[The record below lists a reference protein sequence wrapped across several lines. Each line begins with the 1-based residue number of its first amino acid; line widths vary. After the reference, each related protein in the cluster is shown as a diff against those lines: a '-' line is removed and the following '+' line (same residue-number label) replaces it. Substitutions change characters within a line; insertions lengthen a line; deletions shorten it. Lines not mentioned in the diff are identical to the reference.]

1 MPDQSPLSERTK
13 VSINLVSALS
23 LCIAVI
29 SATFFATNW
38 FNDFLNKWNLQTSEL
53 QKTMWSLQAQ
63 LTDTT
68 KDRWTGTDM
77 VDYTRDLRTLNYD
90 LVRAETKPVGLL
102 VPDVRAIHKENI
114 TTN

>member
-1 MPDQSPLSERTK
+1 MSEQPLSERTK

-53 QKTMWSLQAQ
+53 QKTIWSLQAQ

-77 VDYTRDLRTLNYD
+77 VDYNRDLHALNFE
-90 LVRAETKPVGLL
+90 LVRIENKPPGLI
-102 VPDVRAIHKENI
+102 VPDVRAIHHDNAD
-114 TTN
+114 TN